1 MEKFKGID
9 FEIARVGLGCMRMSI
24 PPALKRKESIAT
36 IQAALDAGINLL
48 NIGDFYGLNG
58 HNEKLIAEA
67 LNGYKREQAFI
78 SLKYGRFNPLFGKM
92 DVGPKNV
99 KKFIKKSL
107 SNLKLDYVD
116 LYQPARIDMGIPLEE
131 TIGAISDL
139 INEGCVRYLGVSEVD
154 RETLRKVHA
163 VHPVALVESEVSIA
177 NNEIDDNI
185 IPTAEELGIGIVG
198 FGILTFGKLLKK
210 EHDPLIEVVKKIA
223 SEKGVS
229 ISQIAHAWVL
239 RKSDNMIPLIG
250 TRKVERLKDSMG
262 CLDIDLADDERKL
275 ITTAMKSSE
284 IMGRTMAKLVVKNG
298 KMKRVQP

>member
-9 FEIARVGLGCMRMSI
+9 FEISRVGLGCMRMSI